1 MSRVIGMVTAIGVVI
16 GKVLEFIGLGRKGE
30 YLGYV
35 MSRAIATG
43 RYTRRFDRVGKGCK
57 LAPGLRLG
65 NAKHIKLGNNVS
77 IMSHCV
83 LECLGTSA
91 EMILG
96 NDISI
101 GEYSH
106 ITCSR
111 RIEIADG
118 LLTGRFVLIT
128 DNAHGANL
136 PEELSTAPLSRKV
149 SSPGPVTI
157 GRNVWIGDKATIL
170 PGVTIGDGSVIAANS
185 VVTKDV
191 PPFSVAAGCPAR
203 VVKTIKL

>member
-1 MSRVIGMVTAIGVVI
+1 MNKVVGLVSVVGFVI
-16 GKVLEFIGLGRKGE
+16 GKVLGVISLGCKGQ

-35 MSRAIATG
+35 LGRAIATG
-43 RYTRRFDRVGKGCK
+43 RYAGRFGCIGKGCK
-57 LAPGLRLG
+57 LAPGLMLG
-65 NAKHIKLGNNVS
+65 NAGRIKLGNNVS
-77 IMSHCV
+77 VMSNCV
-83 LECLGTSA
+83 LECTGGSS
-91 EMILG
+91 EMQLG
-96 NDISI
+96 NNISI
-101 GEYSH
+101 GEYTH

-136 PEELSTAPLSRKV
+136 PEELSTSPLSREV
-149 SSPGPVTI
+149 FSPGPVII

-170 PGVTIGDGSVIAANS
+170 PDVTIGDGAVIAANA

-203 VVKTIKL
+203 VIKTVK

>member
-1 MSRVIGMVTAIGVVI
+1 MNRVIGLITATGVVI
-16 GKVLEFIGLGRKGE
+16 GKLLEIIGLGRKGQ

-43 RYTRRFDRVGKGCK
+43 RYVSWFARVGKGCK

-65 NAKHIKLGNNVS
+65 NAMHIMLGDNVS
-77 IMSHCV
+77 IMSNCV
-83 LECLGTSA
+83 LECTGESP
-91 EMILG
+91 EMVLD

-101 GEYSH
+101 GEYTH
-106 ITCSR
+106 ITCSH
-111 RIEIADG
+111 RIVIGDG

-136 PEELSTAPLSRKV
+136 PEELSIPPLSRKV
-149 SSPGPVTI
+149 FSSGPVII

-170 PGVTIGDGSVIAANS
+170 PGVTIGDGAIIAANA

-191 PPFSVAAGCPAR
+191 PSNAVAAGCPAR
-203 VVKTIKL
+203 VVKTIK